1 MKKNIIYAAVLSA
14 LLSGCGGSDDNK
26 GDTSS
31 YLDYLLSGSN
41 AVRPSALAARASDG
55 TLKFSTETADLSNP
69 VSALSTLDGWSTTQ
83 AIQIVP
89 VTASG
94 ITVKAPTAAEFGASV
109 APLYLLEL
117 AFDSTALRPS
127 GVKKVLNYG
136 VDFVVAESTGKLNL
150 VPLKPLNP
158 SSYYMI
164 VATDTL
170 KDSDGNPV
178 KMGSDYSNNKSSP
191 GSNAQEQSINGLIT
205 LQEGLF
211 KAATGIT
218 SDHVIFSDWF
228 GTQSGADVLL
238 AVKGA
243 AASVLSQGLDAA
255 KVWKHD
261 ALGNTSLPGTYS
273 IASLDGGTLF
283 LTKLDTEKFLP
294 QEQKDAIA
302 AAVDANPL
310 LKGLAG
316 QTLVYTGAVKLPYF
330 LSSPTTVGARAGTWD
345 KAKTQSWHGAIP
357 SLYAIANALKA
368 SDSEVIGG
376 LVGAG
381 VDPALLGALITDPT
395 RQAELLT
402 EASKL
407 IGVTLTSGGKA
418 LDPEMNIGRF
428 NPLPKLEE
436 VQSVPMRIFAAT
448 NDLKTITDVIIYQH
462 GVTSVK
468 ENAYALA
475 LGQIGAGAKAKK
487 NVAVVVID
495 HPLHGERG
503 FALTGSMDSVT
514 TSENPTPYLNLSYLT
529 VARDNLRQ
537 SVADLLG
544 LRLAVGVANAKGLVA
559 NGQATRLGGAG
570 LKVHFL
576 GHSLGAISGANLL
589 AVANQPMGNTADALF
604 QFTSGG
610 LAMPGGGIAPLLLNS
625 PTFGPTI
632 KMGVLT
638 GGSPELKAAFTA
650 YAPNC
655 KTAVANCFINEF
667 LPSLDAT
674 TQASA
679 TGTLQSYVFAA
690 QSVLDSADPINLAS
704 GIKADFP
711 LFATEVVGDG
721 ALSLP
726 DQMIPNSVASAP
738 LAGTEP
744 LFRVMGLQSLTATGP
759 GLVPASH
766 NAARFVAGGH
776 SSLLAPDG
784 NDDLAL
790 VTSEMQT
797 QFGSFFASG
806 GAAVVVTDASLLKQ

>member
-1 MKKNIIYAAVLSA
+1 MKKKLIYAAVISA
-14 LLSGCGGSDDNK
+14 LLSGCGGSDDNT

-41 AVRPSALAARASDG
+41 AVRPSALAARATDG

-94 ITVKAPTAAEFGASV
+94 IQVKAPAAAEFAASV
-109 APLYLLEL
+109 APLYLMELE
-117 AFDSTALRPS
+117 FDSTALRPS
-127 GVKKVLNYG
+127 GVKKVLTYG
-136 VDFVVAESTGKLNL
+136 VDFVVAESAGKLNL

-164 VATDTL
+164 VATDSL
-170 KDSDGNPV
+170 KDSTGNPLRP
-178 KMGSDYSNNKSSP
+178 GSDYSTYKTST
-191 GSNAQEQSINGLIT
+191 GGTAQEQTISGLIA

-228 GTQSGADVLL
+228 GTQSGADVLV

-243 AASVLSQGLDAA
+243 AAAVLKADPATLDAA
-255 KVWKHD
+255 KVWKQD
-261 ALGNTSLPGTYS
+261 ALGNTSLPGTY
-273 IASLDGGTLF
+273 TLAVTGKNDF
-283 LTKLDTEKFLP
+283 LTQLDAENFLP

-302 AAVDANPL
+302 AAVDANPQ

-316 QTLVYTGAVKLPYF
+316 MTQVYTGTVKLPYF
-330 LSSPTTVGARAGTWD
+330 LSSPATAGSWD

-368 SDSEVIGG
+368 GDTEVIGG

-381 VDPALLGALITDPT
+381 VDPALLGELIADPT
-395 RQAELLT
+395 RQAELLA

-418 LDPEMNIGRF
+418 LDPEMNVGRF
-428 NPLPKLEE
+428 NPLPALEE
-436 VQSVPMRIFAAT
+436 VQSVPMRVFAAAPLT
-448 NDLKTITDVIIYQH
+448 SITDVIIYQH

-475 LGQIGAGAKAKK
+475 LGQIGAGMKATK

-514 TSENPTPYLNLSYLT
+514 TSDNPTPYLNLSYLT
-529 VARDNLRQ
+529 VARDNLKQ

-544 LRLAVGVANAKGLVA
+544 LRLAVGLANSQNAIGQKGS
-559 NGQATRLGGAG
+559 

-576 GHSLGAISGANLL
+576 GHSLGAIAGASLL
-589 AVANQPMGNTADALF
+589 GVANQSVGNPTADALF
-604 QFTSGG
+604 RFDTGG

-632 KMGVLT
+632 QMSVLT
-638 GGSPELKAAFTA
+638 SGSAALKTAFTA

-655 KTAVANCFINEF
+655 KTAVPTCFVNEF
-667 LPSLDAT
+667 LPSLDAA

-679 TGTLQSYVFAA
+679 ASTLQSYGFAA
-690 QSVLDSADPINLAS
+690 QSVLDSADPINLGS
-704 GIKADFP
+704 GIAASFP

-721 ALSLP
+721 ALSLS
-726 DQMIPNSVASAP
+726 DRVIPNSIATAP
-738 LAGTEP
+738 LGGTEP
-744 LFRVMGLQSLTATGP
+744 LFKVLALQPLTATG
-759 GLVPASH
+759 AANH
-766 NAARFVAGGH
+766 HAARFVAGGH
-776 SSLLAPDG
+776 SSLLAPDENFDPTG
-784 NDDLAL
+784 A
-790 VTSEMQT
+790 VTTEMQT
-797 QFGSFFASG
+797 QFASFFMSG
-806 GAAVVVTDASLLKQ
+806 GTAVKVTDPTLLKQ

>member
-1 MKKNIIYAAVLSA
+1 MKKKLIYAAVVSA
-14 LLSGCGGSDDNK
+14 LLAGCGGSDDNK

-31 YLDYLLSGSN
+31 YLDYLLTGSN

-69 VSALSTLDGWSTTQ
+69 VSAMSTLDGWSTTQ

-89 VTASG
+89 VTSSG
-94 ITVKAPTAAEFGASV
+94 IQVQAPTAAEFSASV

-117 AFDSTALRPS
+117 AFDNAALRPN
-127 GVKKVLNYG
+127 GVKKVLTYG
-136 VDFVVAESTGKLNL
+136 VDFVVAASAGKLNL

-164 VATDTL
+164 VATDSL
-170 KDSDGNPV
+170 KDSTGSPV
-178 KMGSDYSNNKSSP
+178 RAGSDYSNYKNNA
-191 GSNAQEQSINGLIT
+191 GSNAQEQTINGLIA

-211 KAATGIT
+211 KAATGIAT
-218 SDHVIFSDWF
+218 DHVIFSDWF
-228 GTQSGADVLL
+228 GTQSGADVLV

-243 AASVLSQGLDAA
+243 AASVVLQGLDAA
-255 KVWKHD
+255 KVWKQD
-261 ALGNTSLPGTYS
+261 ALGNTSLPGTY
-273 IASLDGGTLF
+273 TLAVTGNDDF
-283 LTKLDTEKFLP
+283 LTQLDNEQFLP

-302 AAVDANPL
+302 AAVAASPTL
-310 LKGLAG
+310 TGIAG
-316 QTLVYTGAVKLPYF
+316 MTKVYTGTVKLPYF
-330 LSSPTTVGARAGTWD
+330 LSSPATAGSWS

-368 SDSEVIGG
+368 SDSEVIAG

-381 VDPALLGALITDPT
+381 VDPALLAELMADPT
-395 RQAELLT
+395 RQNELLA

-407 IGVTLTSGGKA
+407 VGVTLTSGGKP
-418 LDPEMNIGRF
+418 LDAEQNIGRF
-428 NPLPKLEE
+428 NPLPALEE
-436 VQSVPMRIFAAT
+436 VQSVPIRIFAKDAL
-448 NDLKTITDVIIYQH
+448 NTITDVIIYQH

-475 LGQIGAGAKAKK
+475 LGQIGAGITASK

-503 FALTGSMDSVT
+503 FALSGSMATVT
-514 TSENPTPYLNLSYLT
+514 TSDNPTPYLNLSYLT
-529 VARDNLRQ
+529 VARDNLKQ

-544 LRLAVGVANAKGLVA
+544 LRMAVGLANSQNAIGS
-559 NGQATRLGGAG
+559 AG
-570 LKVHFL
+570 NLKVHFL

-589 AVANQPMGNTADALF
+589 AVANQPIGNPTADALF
-604 QFTSGG
+604 KFDTGG

-638 GGSPELKAAFTA
+638 GGSAELKAAFTA

-655 KTAVANCFINEF
+655 QTAVPTCFVNEF
-667 LPSLDAT
+667 LPSLGAT
-674 TQASA
+674 TQAAAAS
-679 TGTLQSYVFAA
+679 TLQSYSFAA

-711 LFATEVVGDG
+711 LFATEIVGDG
-721 ALSLP
+721 ALSLS
-726 DQMIPNSVASAP
+726 DQVIPNSIASAP
-738 LAGTEP
+738 LGGTEP
-744 LFRVMGLQSLTATGP
+744 LFKLLALQPLTATG
-759 GLVPASH
+759 AANH
-766 NAARFVAGGH
+766 HAARFVAGGH
-776 SSLLAPDG
+776 SSLLAPDENFDPTG
-784 NDDLAL
+784 A
-790 VTSEMQT
+790 VTTEMQT
-797 QFGSFFASG
+797 QFGSFFMSG
-806 GAAVVVTDASLLKQ
+806 GTAVQVTDSSLLKQ

>member
-127 GVKKVLNYG
+127 GVKKVLSYG

-178 KMGSDYSNNKSSP
+178 KMGSDYSNYKSSP

-243 AASVLSQGLDAA
+243 AASVLKASPNLDAA
-255 KVWKHD
+255 ALWKQD
-261 ALGNTSLPGTYS
+261 ALGHTSLPGTY
-273 IASLDGGTLF
+273 TLGVTANAPF
-283 LTKLDTEKFLP
+283 LTQLEAEQFLP

-302 AAVDANPL
+302 AAVAASPTL
-310 LKGLAG
+310 SGLASV
-316 QTLVYTGAVKLPYF
+316 TKVYTGAVKLPYF
-330 LSSPTTVGARAGTWD
+330 LSSPATVGSWD

-381 VDPALLGALITDPT
+381 VDPALLGALIADPT
-395 RQAELLT
+395 RQTELLA

-418 LDPEMNIGRF
+418 LDPELNIGRF
-428 NPLPKLEE
+428 NPLPALAE
-436 VQSVPMRIFAAT
+436 VQSVPMRIFAAAP
-448 NDLKTITDVIIYQH
+448 LSAITDVIIYQH

-475 LGQIGAGAKAKK
+475 LGQIGAGAKASPAK

-503 FALTGSMDSVT
+503 FALSGSMATVT

-529 VARDNLRQ
+529 VARDNLKQ

-544 LRLAVGVANAKGLVA
+544 LRLAVGLANAKSVIG
-559 NGQATRLGGAG
+559 TAG
-570 LKVHFL
+570 SLKVHFL

-589 AVANQPMGNTADALF
+589 AVANQSVGNPQADALF
-604 QFTSGG
+604 KFTTGG

-632 KMGVLT
+632 KMGVLI
-638 GGSPELKAAFTA
+638 GGSPELKTAFTA

-679 TGTLQSYVFAA
+679 AGTLQSYVFAA

-721 ALSLP
+721 ALSLS
-726 DQMIPNSVASAP
+726 DQVIPNSIASAP

-744 LFRVMGLQSLTATGP
+744 LFRVMALQPLTATG
-759 GLVPASH
+759 AANH

-776 SSLLAPDG
+776 SSLLAPDENFDPTG
-784 NDDLAL
+784 A
-790 VTSEMQT
+790 VTTEMQT
-797 QFGSFFASG
+797 QFGSFFMSG
-806 GAAVVVTDASLLKQ
+806 GTAVKVTDGTLLKQ